1 MPSSGTHFINMRF
14 AEVWRE
20 NASNLFH
27 LFIAGIQL
35 IGNATRYANS
45 LFVTRY
51 ISAAL
56 ALI

>member
-1 MPSSGTHFINMRF
+1 MRF

-20 NASNLFH
+20 NAHNLFH

-45 LFVTRY
+45 LIVTRY